1 MAWRSQIFP
10 EPVSSA
16 RDGEDYFFPN
26 LYKGEGLLDI
36 VLMTQL
42 LSVIIVMAKS
52 GLADFDWTLLGQV
65 SLLAMGI
72 ALFSAVVLTLCEQ
85 FLTHSHP
92 FRSALLAGAL
102 VMIVVGMCTVTAEQ
116 ALIFTFPDRQFS
128 LSRVYEIMIIAVIPM
143 ALLLRYLFVQ
153 QKMKVQEYAAREADI
168 QAHQARIRPH
178 FLFNAMNVIASLIG
192 SDTEKAERAVED
204 LSDLFRSVLTGS
216 QTLIPLREELS
227 LCRRY
232 LALEKMRLGDR
243 LKVEWQISD
252 YGDDVKIP
260 CLTLQPVLEN
270 AVYHGIQLIQQG
282 GKIEIKI
289 KRLQDRLHIDVR
301 NPLNPRIQ
309 HNKGRKMSMENVQY
323 RLKAHF
329 GPTAGM
335 ESEVMENYYTTHITY
350 PVSG

>member
-1 MAWRSQIFP
+1 MSWKSQIFP
-10 EPVSSA
+10 EAVFPA
-16 RDGEDYFFPN
+16 RDGEDHFFPN

-42 LSVIIVMAKS
+42 LSVIIVMAQG
-52 GLADFDWTLLGQV
+52 GLANFDWGLLGQV

-72 ALFSAVVLTLCEQ
+72 TLFSALVLTLCEQ
-85 FLTHSHP
+85 FLTNAHP
-92 FRSALLAGAL
+92 YRSTFLAGAL

-116 ALIFTFPDRQFS
+116 AMIFAFPGRQFS
-128 LSRVYEIMIIAVIPM
+128 VSRVYEIIVIAVIPM
-143 ALLLRYLFVQ
+143 ALLLRYLVVQ
-153 QKMKVQEYAAREADI
+153 QKMKVHQYAAREADI
-168 QAHQARIRPH
+168 LAHQARIRPH

-192 SDTEKAERAVED
+192 SDPEKAERAVED

-252 YGDDVKIP
+252 YGEDVKIP

-289 KRLQDRLHIDVR
+289 KRLKDKIHIDVR
-301 NPLNPRIQ
+301 NPRNPRIQ

-329 GPTAGM
+329 GPTAGV
-335 ESEVMENYYTTHITY
+335 ESEVMENYYTTHIAY
-350 PVSG
+350 PVNG